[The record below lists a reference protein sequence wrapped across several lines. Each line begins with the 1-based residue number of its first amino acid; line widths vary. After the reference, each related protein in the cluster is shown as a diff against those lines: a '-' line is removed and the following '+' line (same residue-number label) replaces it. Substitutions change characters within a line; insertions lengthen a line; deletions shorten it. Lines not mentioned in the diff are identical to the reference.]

1 MINLNKSRLDIL
13 KYSRH
18 FRHSRHFA
26 LLTILFLLILTN
38 KTYSQKILT
47 LKECYDMAM
56 AATPIAAE
64 REAYS
69 QISAAKDKNLSKSWF
84 PTLDASGSFIYN
96 SSVVDMTDVLGSL
109 PVPGIADLIKPLPHE
124 QYKLTVDINQ
134 VIYDGGAIKGARALE
149 KADLNINQK
158 QTETDLYKLRGQIN
172 GYYFNLLL
180 LDRQKEL
187 LQNYL
192 ELIDKRIA
200 SLNSALVSGVILRS
214 DIDVIT
220 SEKIKL
226 EQQLGENKIRK
237 ASLIKI
243 LSGLTGAKIDASTE
257 FVLPS
262 PGEEVSG
269 ELTRPELQVFDLRK
283 EQLAATLQVIQSKR
297 MPRAFGFATLGYGNP
312 PGSNFFK
319 DEFAPYYI
327 LGAGVK
333 WSIFD
338 WNKAKDEKQVINIQQ
353 GIIENRKNDLSDNL
367 KRLLDSKSAEIS
379 SLRSL
384 LESDSELIAIRK
396 RITAAAESQYEN
408 GTITAT
414 EYMNE
419 MNSEKQALINYEIH
433 RINLVMARI
442 EYLNISGKEIE

>member
-1 MINLNKSRLDIL
+1 MKKRGL
-13 KYSRH
+13 
-18 FRHSRHFA
+18 
-26 LLTILFLLILTN
+26 ILFILIIPFVSGL
-38 KTYSQKILT
+38 KGQKVLT

-56 AATPIAAE
+56 TAAPIAAE

-69 QISAAKDKNLSKSWF
+69 KISAVKDKNLSKGWL

-96 SSVVDMTDVLGSL
+96 SSVVDMTDVLGTI
-109 PVPGIADLIKPLPHE
+109 PIPGIADLIKPLPHE

-134 VIYDGGAIKGARALE
+134 IIYDGGAIKGARALE
-149 KADLNINQK
+149 KADLNINEK

-187 LQNYL
+187 LKSYH
-192 ELIDKRIA
+192 ELIKKRMA
-200 SLNSALVSGVILRS
+200 TMNSALASGVILKS
-214 DIDVIT
+214 DLDVLS

-226 EQQLGENKIRK
+226 EQQISENEIRK
-237 ASLIKI
+237 ASLLKI
-243 LSGLTGAKIDASTE
+243 LSSITGTEIDASAE

-262 PGEEVSG
+262 PGEELSG
-269 ELTRPELQVFDLRK
+269 ELLRPELQVFDLRK
-283 EQLAATLQVIQSKR
+283 EQLNAGLQVIQSKR
-297 MPRAFGFATLGYGNP
+297 MPKAIGFATLGYGNP

-327 LGAGVK
+327 LGASIK
-333 WSIFD
+333 WNIFD
-338 WNKAKDEKQVINIQQ
+338 WNKAKNEKQLISLQQ
-353 GIIENRKNDLSDNL
+353 NIIETRKSELKDNL
-367 KRLLDSKSAEIS
+367 NRLLDAKGAEIS
-379 SLRSL
+379 NLKSLV
-384 LESDSELIAIRK
+384 ESDSELIALRK

-414 EYMNE
+414 DYMNE
-419 MNSEKQALINYEIH
+419 MTAERQAMINYEIH
-433 RINLVMARI
+433 RINLAMARI